1 MSNQASSSDA
11 QALERLADIAQLLGQ
26 NSMTVE
32 VRQLARRVN
41 EGRFFVACVGQ
52 FKRGKST
59 LLNALVGEPVLPT
72 GIVPVTAVPTVLRYG
87 NARSARVL
95 IDGRWRDIQS
105 EHLSMYVSEELNPE
119 NAKQVGG
126 VEVFLPS
133 PPLASGMCLVD
144 TPGVGSVFTS
154 NTETTETFIPQVDI
168 LVVGADPPISGDELA
183 LIEAVAVNVDQILIV
198 LNKIDR
204 VSVEERQQAA
214 SFASRVLEDRLKRPV
229 GSVYEVSAL
238 KQLRNS
244 ADSGDWTRLV
254 QDLGQLARESGRSMT
269 HSAAERG
276 LHRFSAS
283 VVRSIDERIR
293 ALTEP
298 IAQSEQRI
306 VSLRE
311 TVSDAEQSLRDL
323 GVLFSA
329 EQMRLSSILLSRQK
343 AFLKQVLPTAK
354 QDLKAERG
362 VMYSILRPEKA
373 AEPARQ
379 GSVRKPALVVTKHCA

>member
-133 PPLASGMCLVD
+133 PPLASGM
-144 TPGVGSVFTS
+144 GRTS
-154 NTETTETFIPQVDI
+154 
-168 LVVGADPPISGDELA
+168 
-183 LIEAVAVNVDQILIV
+183 
-198 LNKIDR
+198 
-204 VSVEERQQAA
+204 
-214 SFASRVLEDRLKRPV
+214 
-229 GSVYEVSAL
+229 
-238 KQLRNS
+238 
-244 ADSGDWTRLV
+244 
-254 QDLGQLARESGRSMT
+254 DL
-269 HSAAERG
+269 
-276 LHRFSAS
+276 
-283 VVRSIDERIR
+283 
-293 ALTEP
+293 
-298 IAQSEQRI
+298 
-306 VSLRE
+306 
-311 TVSDAEQSLRDL
+311 
-323 GVLFSA
+323 
-329 EQMRLSSILLSRQK
+329 
-343 AFLKQVLPTAK
+343 
-354 QDLKAERG
+354 
-362 VMYSILRPEKA
+362 
-373 AEPARQ
+373 
-379 GSVRKPALVVTKHCA
+379 